1 VSLRLPPPGT
11 NGDIRLIR
19 TSLPLLREDPQD
31 CPRGN
36 ALRAR
41 PLLGQVPPR
50 PRGKP
55 VEDFALGP
63 VMSVLDAIEHAGE
76 SVDSALT
83 RLLRNQRYHAGH
95 VSWAESAV
103 RSYLRARAAREA
115 QRRVLGRPPT
125 LPVRAQW
132 TAIAQSEVPDA
143 RGAIRYERTAWG
155 RRYASADGSE
165 RELWLLSVNSVK
177 KDRPPAEIAEAAA
190 VTATGIPSRSA
201 FQDIFRPAPGSTVRP
216 QRVRIVGVGC
226 GKGDHDVL
234 ADWDA
239 DEVERRFTK
248 DAKPVLRR
256 VIEDDR
262 LNPGSSCTR
271 CEGLVACEQLPR
283 APGVLGVPGP
293 RRPRTRRSV
302 SASDLRVHARCPA
315 QFHLTRVLHLKS
327 EDPES
332 EPIRRGRAV
341 DEWLNLRHAHGCC
354 RMAPLPD
361 ALPGLSPAEL
371 TTALALL
378 AEHQRACPLDG
389 LPSDEVVRVQP
400 RLTAYDPE
408 LDVVLIADPDLLYTR
423 SGGWIWHETKT
434 AAKPPW
440 EGRALME
447 TYPQLAVAVLMMS
460 AGVPG
465 GDPRRSL
472 IELEVLYRGEEWTGK
487 SRSEEIDPG
496 DPDTLTEARR
506 IIAGLA
512 GPWAVDET
520 YAPTPGGH
528 CGGCDVLTHCSA
540 GRACMEAR

>member
-1 VSLRLPPPGT
+1 VSLHLPPPGT

-41 PLLGQVPPR
+41 ALLAQLPPR
-50 PRGKP
+50 PRRKP
-55 VEDFALGP
+55 VEDFALAP
-63 VMSVLDAIEHAGE
+63 VMGVLDAIEHEGE
-76 SVDSALT
+76 DVEGALKQ
-83 RLLRNQRYHAGH
+83 LPRNQKYHPSHA
-95 VSWAESAV
+95 SWAESAI
-103 RSYLRARAAREA
+103 RSYLLARTAREA
-115 QRRVLGRPPT
+115 QRRLLGRPST

-132 TAIAQSEVPDA
+132 TAITQSEAPDT
-143 RGAIRYERTAWG
+143 RRAIRYERTAWG

-165 RELWLLSVNSVK
+165 RELWLLSVNSLK
-177 KDRPPAEIAEAAA
+177 GDRSPAEIAEAAA
-190 VTATGIPSRSA
+190 VTLAGVPSQSA
-201 FQDIFRPAPGSTVRP
+201 FRDIYRPVPGSTVRP
-216 QRVRIVGVGC
+216 QRVRIVGIGC
-226 GKGDHDVL
+226 GSGEHDVL

-248 DAKPVLRR
+248 RAKPVLRR

-262 LNPGSSCTR
+262 LRPGSSCTR
-271 CEGLVACEQLPR
+271 CEALVSCEQPPR
-283 APGVLGVPGP
+283 TPGVFGVRGP

-302 SASDLRVHARCPA
+302 SASDLRVHGRCPA

-327 EDPES
+327 GFPET
-332 EPIRRGRAV
+332 EPIRRGRAI
-341 DEWLNLRHAHGCC
+341 DQWLNLHHEKGCC
-354 RMAPLPD
+354 RTAPLPGS
-361 ALPGLSPAEL
+361 LPGLSPAEL
-371 TTALALL
+371 PSALALV

-400 RLTAYDPE
+400 RLTSYDPE

-440 EGRALME
+440 EGRSLLE
-447 TYPQLAVAVLMMS
+447 TYPQLAFAVLMMA

-472 IELEVLYRGEEWTGK
+472 IELEVLYPDADGMGK
-487 SRSEEIDPG
+487 SRCEEIDPG
-496 DPDTLTEARR
+496 DPDTRAEAHH
-506 IIAGLA
+506 IISGLV

-528 CGGCDVLTHCSA
+528 CESCEVLTHCAA
-540 GRACMEAR
+540 GRAHLEAR